1 VLFVDVVSWTPFS
14 ERSDPETVRVR
25 QSGFFATVRRI
36 VRQYGGVV
44 EKYVGDAVMVLF
56 GAPVSTETDAV
67 RCVRAGL
74 DVQRALARETE
85 GSGEAFRVGI
95 ATGDA
100 LVDVAAAHDGGQ
112 AILPDGTSMARL
124 LLFVYC

>member
-1 VLFVDVVSWTPFS
+1 LRAAPSSALSRTEPAPAQRQEERRRLSVMFVDAVSWTPFS

-67 RCVRAGL
+67 RCVGP
-74 DVQRALARETE
+74 
-85 GSGEAFRVGI
+85 G
-95 ATGDA
+95 
-100 LVDVAAAHDGGQ
+100 
-112 AILPDGTSMARL
+112 
-124 LLFVYC
+124 